1 MNDQQSSSRQALRF
15 ARTISGNRVW
25 LAVGRRVAILGDEFR
40 IFGYIADS
48 CLGQEAHW
56 RRRTGE
62 IRDALEQRM
71 LQEQSARLEQAL
83 ESAIIE
89 ITAYLEACRAEGLE
103 PNLRKLREFWSC
115 GDLDLGSVGK
125 GLAQSLNDLRARQRQ
140 RDLAEQIGRSLKL
153 SDYPDTFPARR
164 RARKLIAVL
173 GPTNPI
179 FLSCPL

>member
-1 MNDQQSSSRQALRF
+1 MNDQQDKSRQALRF
-15 ARTISGNRVW
+15 ARTISGSRVW
-25 LAVGRRVAILGDEFR
+25 LAAGRRVAILGDEFR

-62 IRDALEQRM
+62 VRDALEQRM
-71 LQEQSARLEQAL
+71 LQEQGARLEQAL
-83 ESAIIE
+83 ESAITE

-125 GLAQSLNDLRARQRQ
+125 GLAQSLHDLRARQRQ

-153 SDYPDTFPARR
+153 SD
-164 RARKLIAVL
+164 
-173 GPTNPI
+173 
-179 FLSCPL
+179 